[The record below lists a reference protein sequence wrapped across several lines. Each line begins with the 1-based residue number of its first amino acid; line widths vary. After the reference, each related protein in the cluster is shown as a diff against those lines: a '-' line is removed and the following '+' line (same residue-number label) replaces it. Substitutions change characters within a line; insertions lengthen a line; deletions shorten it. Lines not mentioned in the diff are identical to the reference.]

1 MVFLLYSV
9 KGKKNALQRQYVL
22 PDGIKHKRGFVK
34 EPEPVKPD
42 KVRVLHSPEFL
53 YLRWEQKNKTLEVLG
68 ILYLG
73 LFIYP
78 ISFLFASAFVLTF
91 VETGIVATLI
101 LTMYLGW

>member
-1 MVFLLYSV
+1 MNAFRIYTAFGSNLLVDFLLYRV

-53 YLRWEQKNKTLEVLG
+53 YLRWEQKNKILEVVG
-68 ILYLG
+68 IL
-73 LFIYP
+73 
-78 ISFLFASAFVLTF
+78 
-91 VETGIVATLI
+91 
-101 LTMYLGW
+101 

>member
-53 YLRWEQKNKTLEVLG
+53 YLR
-68 ILYLG
+68 
-73 LFIYP
+73 
-78 ISFLFASAFVLTF
+78 
-91 VETGIVATLI
+91 
-101 LTMYLGW
+101 